1 MTGGRMQPSRQGT
14 VPVHKLLRIGYKA
27 SNRLAFRMLSHPHL
41 CANQAN
47 PRNGAGGLRGYVCV
61 IDIADLFAR
70 DSR

>member
-27 SNRLAFRMLSHPHL
+27 SNRLAFRLLSHPHL
-41 CANQAN
+41 CAKQEN
-47 PRNGAGGLRGYVCV
+47 PTMAPGLRVYVCV